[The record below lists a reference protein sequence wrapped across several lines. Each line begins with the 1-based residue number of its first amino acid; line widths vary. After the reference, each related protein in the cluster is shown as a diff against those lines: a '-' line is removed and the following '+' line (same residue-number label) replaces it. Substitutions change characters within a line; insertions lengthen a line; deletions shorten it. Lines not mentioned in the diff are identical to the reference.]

1 MGRNSM
7 VSFEAVNRYGGVD
20 RSAMSSRDAAL
31 AWAVIIIFLVA
42 STIGVILDRA
52 ATITP

>member
-1 MGRNSM
+1 MDRNSM
-7 VSFEAVNRYGGVD
+7 VSFEAVNRYEGVD

-31 AWAVIIIFLVA
+31 AWAVIIIFLAA

-52 ATITP
+52 ATIAP